1 MQVRV
6 RVPQI
11 AKCLLLPKKNIERMI
26 RIYELIDDNFTKLKE
41 LILYQSVTKLL
52 IAILHI
58 VARGKGNN
66 SVT

>member
-41 LILYQSVTKLL
+41 LILY
-52 IAILHI
+52 
-58 VARGKGNN
+58 
-66 SVT
+66 